1 MKLNDT
7 SLVLDLN
14 WHVHQNE
21 EEEKERDKNSY
32 KLFYV
37 YLIHTSSCQFSLM
50 KHLYFVMPLYIVI
63 PEINVS

>member
-1 MKLNDT
+1 MKLKDT
-7 SLVLDLN
+7 SLVFDLN

-21 EEEKERDKNSY
+21 EEERKIHTNYSMY
-32 KLFYV
+32 I
-37 YLIHTSSCQFSLM
+37 YLINTSSWQFSLM

>member
-21 EEEKERDKNSY
+21 EEERDKNSY
-32 KLFYV
+32 I
-37 YLIHTSSCQFSLM
+37 YLINTSSWQFSLM

>member
-7 SLVLDLN
+7 SLVFDLN

-21 EEEKERDKNSY
+21 EEERDKNSY
-32 KLFYV
+32 I
-37 YLIHTSSCQFSLM
+37 YLINTSSWQFSLM